1 VLDALAA
8 KTIVLLS
15 DRPDPSDQADLLLA
29 CISRTGRAVVRLCEA
44 ESQVKD
50 LAYKL

>member
-15 DRPDPSDQADLLLA
+15 DPSDQADLLLA
-29 CISRTGRAVVRLCEA
+29 RISRTGRAVVRLCEA

-50 LAYKL
+50 LAYKP